1 MNVLLKYYNDDPIY
15 VSLIQVYRVCQFCL
29 VFKILQNEEHVRKSE
44 YRYTPQPLY
53 NTIVGV
59 HSINRVN

>member
-1 MNVLLKYYNDDPIY
+1 MFLSKNLKIISFTSENFQFSEMKFSIYLTRRVFIMNANT
-15 VSLIQVYRVCQFCL
+15 S
-29 VFKILQNEEHVRKSE
+29 
-44 YRYTPQPLY
+44 QPLY